1 MERDI
6 PTYSLF
12 LLLVFVMIPLT
23 ISYYYSLGL
32 KKDIIW
38 STIRG
43 TAQLFFVGLVLT
55 YLFDLRPIIGIPI
68 MLSVMIIVATFH
80 ARKKGEEF
88 PNVFISI
95 LSGLVIIELTVLTM
109 WLSFGMISFSPD
121 EVIPMSGMVIGNSM
135 VAMGLALERLK
146 SEFEQNRGQLI
157 AALSLGATPKQA
169 AHLSIK
175 KTLNAALIPNID
187 QLKTIGLVQLP
198 GMMTGLI
205 LGGVAPI
212 VAIKYQLV
220 ISISIFS
227 SVSISA
233 IFISMIMYRFFFNQQ
248 MQLLKLEDIK
258 KSAND

>member
-12 LLLVFVMIPLT
+12 LLIVFVMIPFT
-23 ISYYYSLGL
+23 IAYYYQLGL

-38 STIRG
+38 STVRG
-43 TAQLFFVGLVLT
+43 TAQLFLIGIILT
-55 YLFDLRPIIGIPI
+55 YLFELEPIVGIPL
-68 MLSVMIIVATFH
+68 MLSVMITVATFH
-80 ARKKGEEF
+80 ARKKGKEL
-88 PNVFISI
+88 PHVFISI
-95 LSGLVIIELTVLTM
+95 LLGLITIELIVLAM
-109 WLSFGMISFSPD
+109 WLGFGMISFTPE

-135 VAMGLALERLK
+135 VAMGLVLERMK
-146 SEFEQNRGQLI
+146 SEFEQSRGKIL
-157 AALSLGATPKQA
+157 AALSLGATPSQA
-169 AHLSIK
+169 SHITVR

-205 LGGVAPI
+205 LGGVSPI

-227 SVSISA
+227 TVSLSA
-233 IFISMIMYRFFFNQQ
+233 IIISLIMYRYFYNNQ
-248 MQLLKLEDIK
+248 MQLLTLEEIK
-258 KSAND
+258 KSS